1 MKTTTVDSSSSTMV
15 TTAMVSVMEEV
26 HVVLE
31 IFVRA
36 CLLALDVGARD
47 FEPTVRVMDRGT
59 SLGSSLDKVFPSTFL
74 VGEYIAS
81 FILEVRGLSPTS

>member
-36 CLLALDVGARD
+36 CLPEYMEAFLYLHAWNVKYISKNLNR
-47 FEPTVRVMDRGT
+47 
-59 SLGSSLDKVFPSTFL
+59 KPSDNT
-74 VGEYIAS
+74 IK
-81 FILEVRGLSPTS
+81 I